1 MKMTLLKSL
10 KTQKKNNKTI
20 IITINID
27 PYYTLQ
33 YLKIN
38 LKLNN

>member
-1 MKMTLLKSL
+1 MTVETSENTHK
-10 KTQKKNNKTI
+10 QNNKTI